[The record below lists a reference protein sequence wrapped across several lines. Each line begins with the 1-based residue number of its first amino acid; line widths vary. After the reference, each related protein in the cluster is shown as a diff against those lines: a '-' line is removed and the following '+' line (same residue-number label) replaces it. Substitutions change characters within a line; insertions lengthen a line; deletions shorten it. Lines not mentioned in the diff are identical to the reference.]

1 MLIVFISKTELPVV
15 MLIENKKRLQILAS
29 ACCCGENGIRT
40 RETL

>member
-29 ACCCGENGIRT
+29 ACCGENGIRT